1 MKCKTAK
8 LAANELELITHSAV
22 AQVGSLVELQ
32 LRIYWHWGGGEGSV
46 AKYKIRLG
54 SFS

>member
-32 LRIYWHWGGGEGSV
+32 LRIYWHWGGGSV